1 MKKTLFSLVALL
13 LPLTM
18 SAQLISVETGTGRT
32 ETKKEKKDKKTH
44 EPQTPVKPLTPETP
58 VTPITPETPATP
70 VTSETHET
78 SETPLTLQMLKDL
91 ETEMAERLPEE
102 SSRKLKATIGADIV
116 SHYYWR
122 GQDLA
127 GFSLQPTASL
137 SWRGLSLTAE
147 GSAGLQQDDYHEM
160 DLTLGY
166 KLGPVNIGVTDMW
179 CSGLDAEDRYLYY
192 DTHNGAHKFEG
203 NLGFSCKYFSLQ
215 GYCMFWGNDFKID
228 SERRAYST
236 YIELT
241 VPFRLGG
248 VDFEAKAG
256 GTPMESG
263 GWWETATRQTIL
275 GEREVN
281 IKTYEYA
288 DGPACCLAS
297 LRATKELRFKDL
309 SLPVFAEINANPY
322 LSKATMIFGITIN
335 PF

>member
-70 VTSETHET
+70 VTSETYET

-102 SSRKLKATIGADIV
+102 SSRKLKATVSADIV

-137 SWRGLSLTAE
+137 SWRGLSLKICSSNELEKNGYT
-147 GSAGLQQDDYHEM
+147 DI

-166 KLGPVNIGVTDMW
+166 KLGPFNIGVTDYW
-179 CSGLDAEDRYLYY
+179 SSGMDAEDRYFYY
-192 DTHNGAHKFEG
+192 GKDGGHYLDG
-203 NLGFSCKYFSLQ
+203 NIGFTCKYFSLQ
-215 GYCMFWGNDFKID
+215 GYCCFWGNDFKITD
-228 SERRAYST
+228 NSQAYST
-236 YIELT
+236 YIELS
-241 VPFRLGG
+241 VPFRLSGL
-248 VDFEAKAG
+248 DFLVTAG

-275 GEREVN
+275 GERDVN
-281 IKTYEYA
+281 IKTYQYA

-297 LRATKELRFKDL
+297 LRCTKNLQFKDL
-309 SLPVFAEINANPY
+309 SLPVFAEFTANPY
-322 LSKATMIFGITIN
+322 LSKAAFIFGVTIA